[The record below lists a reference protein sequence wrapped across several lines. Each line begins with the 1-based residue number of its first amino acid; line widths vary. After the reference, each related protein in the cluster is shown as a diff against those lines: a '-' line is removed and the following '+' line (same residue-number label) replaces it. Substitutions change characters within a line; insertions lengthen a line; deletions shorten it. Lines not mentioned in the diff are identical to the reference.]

1 MNKFMRMN
9 MGRSW
14 ILLVVVFSAIILA
27 CCGRKQETID
37 KSQQQTTNTIVA
49 VTEPVVDKPKET
61 SNLYEE
67 INPDVTR
74 IKKEVDSFEGSIRTE
89 DTHSPPADDCTVTE
103 EEFADMLKKKDTY
116 DALRFAFSYTYKREY
131 PYDHEK
137 VLEILQSLFDRELE
151 EWQSN
156 CVHGIIAHQFNLMDK
171 HRQAIAYL
179 ESITGTNP
187 VLTMPRLCEL
197 SVEKQI
203 AYRGLLGDLHAAKD
217 SMTSEEYQ
225 RQLEELYAELD
236 KVNNVIVETFS
247 GDKQRLALSHERIRK
262 LDRERDGSNDQ
273 EFEQLKRHINSMSEK
288 QKEMFKQ
295 DILQQIN
302 EKNWPENVS
311 NRYMQVFN

>member
-1 MNKFMRMN
+1 MSKYVRKN
-9 MGRSW
+9 MGRCR
-14 ILLVVVFSAIILA
+14 LLFVVVLSVVILA
-27 CCGRKQETID
+27 CCGRKQKTSD
-37 KSQQQTTNTIVA
+37 TLQQQTTNLIVA

-61 SNLYEE
+61 SNLSEE

-74 IKKEVDSFEGSIRTE
+74 IKKEVDSFEGTIRTE
-89 DTHSPPADDCTVTE
+89 DTHSPPSDDCTVSE
-103 EEFADMLKKKDTY
+103 EEFANMLKKKDTY

-137 VLEILQSLFDRELE
+137 ILEILQSLFDRGLV

-197 SVEKQI
+197 SVEKRI
-203 AYRGLLGDLHAAKD
+203 AYRGLLGDLRKEKE

-225 RQLEELYAELD
+225 RQLEEIYAELD
-236 KVNNVIVETFS
+236 KVYNVIVETFS
-247 GDKQRLALSHERIRK
+247 GDKQRLARSHERLRK
-262 LDRERDGSNDQ
+262 MDRERDGSNNQD
-273 EFEQLKRHINSMSEK
+273 FEQLRNHINSMTEK

-295 DILQQIN
+295 EMLEQIN
-302 EKNWPENVS
+302 EKKWPEKVS
-311 NRYMQVFN
+311 NQYMQVFN